1 MVRPSSAG
9 GYQGGIGLV
18 TRERTDGWG
27 IESMHFHG
35 SNVVSCKIVTRNT
48 RTPLASA
55 YLPTLTLEHLPY
67 FKEALQR
74 FKGLDLIVLGYF
86 NVYLENSQSSRSQRV
101 ADLLTEFDLID
112 LVCQTQQFCR
122 FRDLKT

>member
-1 MVRPSSAG
+1 MLLKEKNIQTEAYYHKKLGYDVTCLTVRPSSAG

-18 TRERTDGWG
+18 TREWTDGWG

-35 SNVVSCKIVTRNT
+35 SNVVSCKIVTHNT

-55 YLPTLTLEHLPY
+55 YMPPLTLEHLPY

-74 FKGLDLIVLGYF
+74 FK
-86 NVYLENSQSSRSQRV
+86 
-101 ADLLTEFDLID
+101 
-112 LVCQTQQFCR
+112 
-122 FRDLKT
+122 